1 MILFFLSLLAGVLTV
16 LAPCTISLLPVI
28 VGGSLSGKRSFA
40 RALVITAS
48 LGVSVILFTLLL
60 KASTALVT
68 IPQSFWQGLSG
79 LVIIALGIVTIFPAL
94 YESLPIVNT
103 LNRGSNRLLAVGYQ
117 KQNWTGDVLMG
128 AALGPVFSGCS
139 PTYFLILATVVPRSF
154 SLGFVYLL
162 AYAVGL
168 CGALLVVTVAGQKL
182 LEAFGVASDPSGW
195 FKRAVGVL
203 FILVGVAIFFGYDKK
218 LELALASSAFD
229 VTTIEQALLQRRDA
243 SGATPAPAPADLPF
257 QGAVPASA
265 TSSAAAPL
273 QKVAPEKTPKD
284 DATRIA
290 AKRTRYQRAP
300 EIANPSGFVNTG
312 GAPITLGQFKGKK
325 VVLVDFWTYSCI
337 NCQRTLPYVKAWYD
351 RYASEGLEIVSIHT
365 PEFAFERVLS
375 NVEQAVKDDGIR
387 YPVVLDND
395 YGTWRAFGNQFWPRK
410 YLIDIDGYIVY
421 DHIGEGSY
429 DETEAAIR
437 KALEERAAVLGAAMP
452 VSGLATPR
460 VPTATDL
467 SKVASP
473 ETYFGSARNEYLG
486 SGRAGVSGLQTFSIP
501 QNVTANKLYLGGTW
515 DVKGEYAHAQSAT
528 TTIQYAFQAKD
539 VYLVASS
546 ASGVKLAVFLDD
558 APIGANGGADVAG
571 DGTVT
576 VKANRLYKI
585 VHLRDYGAHTLRLEV
600 QGAGLEAYTFTFG

>member
-94 YESLPIVNT
+94 YESLPVVNT

-128 AALGPVFSGCS
+128 AALGPVFSSCS

-243 SGATPAPAPADLPF
+243 SGATPAPAPA
-257 QGAVPASA
+257 SA

-325 VVLVDFWTYSCI
+325 VVRRLLTSSVP
-337 NCQRTLPYVKAWYD
+337 LP
-351 RYASEGLEIVSIHT
+351 
-365 PEFAFERVLS
+365 
-375 NVEQAVKDDGIR
+375 
-387 YPVVLDND
+387 
-395 YGTWRAFGNQFWPRK
+395 
-410 YLIDIDGYIVY
+410 
-421 DHIGEGSY
+421 
-429 DETEAAIR
+429 
-437 KALEERAAVLGAAMP
+437 P
-452 VSGLATPR
+452 VSGTP
-460 VPTATDL
+460 P
-467 SKVASP
+467 P
-473 ETYFGSARNEYLG
+473 
-486 SGRAGVSGLQTFSIP
+486 
-501 QNVTANKLYLGGTW
+501 VTA
-515 DVKGEYAHAQSAT
+515 VPP
-528 TTIQYAFQAKD
+528 
-539 VYLVASS
+539 AS
-546 ASGVKLAVFLDD
+546 
-558 APIGANGGADVAG
+558 
-571 DGTVT
+571 VT
-576 VKANRLYKI
+576 VKPPAPRPLVSWNTMCWLPRMPAVLHVAVQTAAGDAAESGHRLSLLMASRIFCAAVVVVSDAEKRTVYDLPATRKTYVPAAGVPATVNVI
-585 VHLRDYGAHTLRLEV
+585 AAATAPPAAVGAAILSRTPGMRSASYAMHASSEP
-600 QGAGLEAYTFTFG
+600 APA